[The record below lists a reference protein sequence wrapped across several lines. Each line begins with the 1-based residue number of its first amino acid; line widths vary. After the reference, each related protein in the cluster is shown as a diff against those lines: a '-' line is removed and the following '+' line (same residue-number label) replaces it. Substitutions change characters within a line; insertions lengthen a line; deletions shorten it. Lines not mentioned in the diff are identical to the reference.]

1 MEHGEGHVTLNFWGL
16 NANSSKMAKEMN
28 FKFGTRDPRQ
38 SPDMTPEKNLRK
50 RGVVRVTWPLIFWA
64 LNANSSK
71 MAKDVNFKFSM
82 RDPR

>member
-28 FKFGTRDPRQ
+28 FKFGTPDPRQ

-50 RGVVRVTWPLIFWA
+50 RGVVRVT
-64 LNANSSK
+64 
-71 MAKDVNFKFSM
+71 
-82 RDPR
+82 